1 MSTLGFIFI
10 LLIVVFVLPVIYGIV
25 QYNGLVTLRN
35 AYKNA
40 FAQIDVQLQRRFDLI
55 PNLVETVNKYMKHEK
70 ETLTAV
76 IDARNQAQKALN
88 QAKSD
93 GEHTSGETMK
103 VLSSSQGQLD
113 GALSRLMMLVESY
126 PDLKANQNMMQLTEE
141 LSTTEN
147 KVAFARQFYNDSVM
161 TYNNKVESFP
171 SNIIAGVFNFI
182 KASML
187 TLPREQE
194 KQIREAV
201 KVSFD

>member
-1 MSTLGFIFI
+1 MSTLGFIFV

-126 PDLKANQNMMQLTEE
+126 PDLKANENMMQLTEE

-194 KQIREAV
+194 KQIRKAV